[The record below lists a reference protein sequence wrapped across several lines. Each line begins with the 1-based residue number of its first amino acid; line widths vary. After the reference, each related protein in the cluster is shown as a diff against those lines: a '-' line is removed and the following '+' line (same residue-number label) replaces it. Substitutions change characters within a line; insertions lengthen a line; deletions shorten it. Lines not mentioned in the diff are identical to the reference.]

1 MSYLVLSG
9 LAPQPV
15 GPPRLGPSQV
25 DAGPRYRS
33 EQVSGRFLSLHAP
46 HGDYDA
52 VRIVARLPAE
62 QAPSAIVC
70 IASRDG
76 RDLPRNLKGF
86 PCPRIL
92 ILAEYPS
99 DLEAWRRLAAY
110 ADAEGFDRVVL
121 AQSRRPARFLRQS
134 GLPGLAW
141 FPGLLFPFSDG
152 EVAAARRAE
161 RSPRI
166 VYADLLDSLSS
177 RRTRLAAS
185 LLSALGAAFEPR
197 RLGPRAALDFFGAS
211 LGVFHATAGEEF
223 SPRIFEA
230 LASGAVL
237 ITDRLDRESGADV
250 LWQHER
256 ELFAYSGDQ
265 DLVDIARRCVKCPAE
280 ARRIGDAGA
289 RWFDTVLGQSRRQTA
304 FEDLVFNGRCLPEF
318 ELTAPSTGIQ
328 TGTGLDFDHS
338 DPEGQDPVG
347 RQVAVARNQTGAG
360 DPAAAIDAI
369 RDLERRNP
377 RSIEPVLALAEVAVE
392 NNRDSLA
399 GKMVRRARA
408 LDPVDTRIG
417 LLSSQA
423 VRAVLPELRAAR
435 LMARGWTAVGQNQWE
450 LARQLASGAAAAAPD
465 PAESLF
471 LAGMAAL
478 GSVKCAGAWL
488 SHGHAL
494 QELRR
499 AAGLKPGW
507 VEYQAALGLA
517 RRQSGIG
524 VEDSL
529 PAFRSVLQ
537 LDPCH
542 GAARFCLGDAEFSLG
557 DHASAIATFK
567 EGLRRSPHDLVFM
580 QWIAHSLK
588 RMGRIDDAHAWYV
601 RSTGGNPDAS
611 IPRPPALRQR
621 RRVVFVAQNGHSWPC
636 MASTYAAFAADPAW
650 EAVVVALPWN
660 YQALLATGRRDEAE
674 RIFQFLTEKKI
685 PHVRWDQFELR
696 SQYADLVFL
705 QNPYDPTRPTGWS
718 AADLV
723 RAGHRLCYVPYS
735 IETGTD
741 LEETIFQFDMRL
753 HQYAWAIFAR
763 SEAHRAVFDDQCTAG
778 GRHVIVSGHPKFDL
792 TEGEGAAQP
801 DPALLAFAGGRKLV
815 LWTPHFDVRIDGS
828 RFGSS
833 FSTVGRW
840 WKFLPDEFERRQ
852 DMAFVIRPHP
862 SFFAIMEKRGIFTRA
877 ELDAFEARCASAG
890 NILLHRSPDYFGA
903 LAAADAIVSDLSSL
917 LFEFGISGKP
927 VCHLHNPGGPLARLV
942 FDLDVD
948 YVKQHC
954 ATATTEDQIRRFLD
968 RVASGEE
975 HLEPERAREVR
986 RRMGVPE
993 DGSSIGGR
1001 IKAALEE
1008 RLASSSIQDRALS
1021 A

>member
-1 MSYLVLSG
+1 VN
-9 LAPQPV
+9 
-15 GPPRLGPSQV
+15 
-25 DAGPRYRS
+25 AGPLFRF
-33 EQVSGRFLSLHAP
+33 EQVSGRFLSLQAP
-46 HGDYDA
+46 LGDYDA
-52 VRIVARLPAE
+52 VRVVARLPPE

-92 ILAEYPS
+92 VLAEYPS
-99 DLEAWRRLAAY
+99 DVDAWRRLVAY
-110 ADAEGFDRVVL
+110 ANSEGFDRVVL

-134 GLPGLAW
+134 GLSSLAW

-152 EVAAARRAE
+152 EVAAARKAE
-161 RSPRI
+161 KSPRI
-166 VYADLLDSLSS
+166 VYADLMDSLSS

-185 LLSALGAAFEPR
+185 LFSALGAAFEPR
-197 RLGPRAALDFFGAS
+197 RLGARAALDFFGAS

-237 ITDRLDRESGADV
+237 IADRLDPESGEDA
-250 LWQHER
+250 LWRHER
-256 ELFAYSGDQ
+256 ELLAYRGEQ
-265 DLVDIARRCVKCPAE
+265 DLVALARRCLEFPKE
-280 ARRIGDAGA
+280 ARGIGDAGA
-289 RWFDTVLGQSRRQTA
+289 RWFDTTLGQSRRQAA
-304 FEDLVFNGRCLPEF
+304 FEDLVFNGRCPPAF
-318 ELTAPSTGIQ
+318 ELPTPSTVVQ
-328 TGTGLDFDHS
+328 AGTGLDFENS
-338 DPEGQDPVG
+338 DPEGTDPVG
-347 RQVAVARNQTGAG
+347 RQVAAARRQSHEG
-360 DPAAAIDAI
+360 DPAAAIEAI

-377 RSIEPVLALAEVAVE
+377 RSVEPVLALAEVAFE
-392 NNRDSLA
+392 NNRESLA

-408 LDPVDTRIG
+408 LDPADARNGFIV
-417 LLSSQA
+417 SPA
-423 VRAVLPELRAAR
+423 VHAALPELRAAR
-435 LMARGWTAVGQNQWE
+435 LIARGWTAVALNQWE
-450 LARQLASGAAAAAPD
+450 LARQLAASAVSVAPD
-465 PAESLF
+465 PAEPSFLSGMAG
-471 LAGMAAL
+471 LAGVQ
-478 GSVKCAGAWL
+478 GAGAWL
-488 SHGHAL
+488 AHGHAL

-499 AAGLKPGW
+499 AAELRPGW
-507 VEYQAALGLA
+507 IEYQMAFGLA

-524 VEDSL
+524 IEDSL
-529 PAFRSVLQ
+529 AVFRSVLH
-537 LDPCH
+537 LDPDH
-542 GAARFCLGDAEFSLG
+542 GAARFCLGEAEVALG
-557 DHASAIATFK
+557 EPESAIKTFK
-567 EGLRRSPHDLVFM
+567 EGLDRAPLDLVLK
-580 QWIAHSLK
+580 QWIAHAFK
-588 RMGRIDDAHAWYV
+588 RMGLIEEAHAWYV
-601 RSTGGNPDAS
+601 RSAGGNPDS
-611 IPRPPALRQR
+611 PIPRPPALGNR
-621 RRVVFVAQNGHSWPC
+621 RRIVFVAQNGHSWPC
-636 MASTYAAFAADPAW
+636 LASVYEAFASDPAW

-660 YQALLATGRRDEAE
+660 YRALLSTGRRDEAE
-674 RIFQFLTEKKI
+674 RIYQFLTERKI
-685 PHVRWDQFELR
+685 PHVRWDEFDLR

-705 QNPYDPTRPTGWS
+705 QNPYDSTRPAGWS

-741 LEETIFQFDMRL
+741 REETLFQFDMRL

-778 GRHVIVSGHPKFDL
+778 GRHVIASGHPKFDL
-792 TEGEGAAQP
+792 TEGEGAAPP

-833 FSTVGRW
+833 FSTFGRW

-862 SFFAIMEKRGIFTRA
+862 SFFAILEERGIFTRA
-877 ELDAFEARCASAG
+877 ELDAFVARCASAG
-890 NILLHRSPDYFGA
+890 NIVLHNSPDYFGA
-903 LAAADAIVSDLSSL
+903 LAAGDALVSDLSSL

-948 YVKQHC
+948 YVQQHC
-954 ATATTEDQIRRFLD
+954 VAATTEDQIRRFLD
-968 RVASGEE
+968 RVASGEA
-975 HLEPERAREVR
+975 HLEPECAREVR

-1008 RLASSSIQDRALS
+1008 RLNGSSIQDQALS